1 MMPITMLSREAKL
14 TFRNQLRDGRD
25 HAARDA
31 EGFHEVI
38 FAVERIG
45 IALSQGVGTLKE
57 YEHSILELAKKSVLA
72 EDLPKKW
79 REFHA
84 PAWWLYD
91 TVRAARNDALHQ
103 GAIARH
109 LAKHAVILSLILEDA
124 LMSHSAVV
132 ADFMVRD
139 PLCAQAWQPLSF
151 VRQQM
156 LTSSFSFLPVL
167 DKDDGWKLISDYSL
181 AACLRTTAQERNR
194 RMALTV
200 ERAVKEGLLKLEQAA
215 LVYGECP
222 ILDVVPKL
230 SERPVLVIRSS
241 GSTELVGILSPF
253 DVL

>member
-1 MMPITMLSREAKL
+1 MPILSREANL
-14 TFRNQLRDGRD
+14 TFRNQLRDGRAY
-25 HAARDA
+25 AARDA
-31 EGFHEVI
+31 EGFHEII

-45 IALSQGVGTLKE
+45 GTLLQRVGTLKD

-72 EDLPKKW
+72 EHLPKQC
-79 REFHA
+79 REWHA

-103 GAIARH
+103 GATARH

-139 PLCAQAWQPLSF
+139 PLCAQVWQPLSF

-156 LTSSFSFLPVL
+156 LTSSFSFLPVS

-181 AACLRTTAQERNR
+181 AACLRTKAQERNR

-200 ERAVKEGLLKLEQAA
+200 EKAVKEGLLKLDKAD
-215 LVYGECP
+215 LVLGECA

-230 SERPVLVIRSS
+230 SERPVLVIRSHDS
-241 GSTELVGILSPF
+241 CEVVGILSAF